1 MTLFNKK
8 QDNQPKD
15 KQVKSAWREW
25 LDNIVFALVA
35 ATIIRWFI
43 LEPYNIPTGS
53 MERSLLINDFLFV
66 SKFHYGLRI
75 PITPL
80 AFPLA
85 HHTMPL
91 IGTKAYLE
99 WVKLPYYRL
108 PAIEKINNLSSVVF
122 NYPDG
127 DTVALKAQNQSYYAL
142 CREFGRG
149 EVHNPDAINPY
160 SGTDYGDIVA
170 RPVDKRENYIKR
182 CVGIPGDEISVQKS
196 HVYINGKPQ
205 LELMTMQFLYKV
217 VMNENQYFTDEELQA
232 MHATEESKLQDNQTY
247 ILNIPKEQYYEVK
260 KMSKVKSIERFS
272 YPSDFLYP
280 NNAIFPNNSAKFKW
294 NLDNMGPI
302 KIPAKGW
309 TVTLSADNIDLYRT
323 CIKTYEGN
331 TFEEKDGKF
340 IINGKETTTYTFKLD
355 YYWMMGDNR
364 YNSADSRF
372 WGFVPEDHIVGKPWF
387 IWLSLD
393 TKGGVLDFI
402 RWRRLGNLI
411 W

>member
-1 MTLFNKK
+1 MALFKK
-8 QDNQPKD
+8 EKTT
-15 KQVKSAWREW
+15 KELVKKTWWREW
-25 LDNIVFALVA
+25 IDNIVFALVA

-75 PITPL
+75 PMTPL

-91 IGTKAYLE
+91 LGTKAYSELIQI
-99 WVKLPYYRL
+99 PYYRL
-108 PAIEKINNLSSVVF
+108 PAIEKIKNLSTVVF

-127 DTVALKAQNQSYYAL
+127 DTVAMNAQNQSYYAL
-142 CREFGRG
+142 CREFGRN
-149 EVHNPDAINPY
+149 EVHNPEAINPY
-160 SGTDYGDIVA
+160 SGAIYGNIVS

-182 CVGIPGDEISVQKS
+182 CVGIPGDEISVRQS

-205 LELMTMQFLYKV
+205 EELMTMQFLYKV
-217 VMNENQYFTDEELQA
+217 IMKDNEYFSDEELEN
-232 MHATEESKLQDNQTY
+232 MHATEESKLQDNKTY
-247 ILNIPKEQYYEVK
+247 ILNVPKEQFFEIQ

-280 NNAIFPNNSAKFKW
+280 NNAIFPNNTTKFKW
-294 NLDNMGPI
+294 NLDNIGPI

-309 TVTLSADNIDLYRT
+309 TVTLSPDNIDLYRT
-323 CIKTYEGN
+323 CIKTYENN
-331 TFEEKDGKF
+331 TFEEKEGKYF
-340 IINGKETTTYTFKLD
+340 INGKETSTYTFKLD

-393 TKGGVLDFI
+393 TKHGILHFI
-402 RWRRLGNLI
+402 RWSRLGRLI